1 MIRDHQRWTGR
12 DVCQAPHLCSKVSL
26 DNGAGQPDDHLCETG
41 VPLIDVGMLNR
52 SRHLAHAD
60 CLLPSLSCANH
71 ATLVLTQSAAAH
83 LGPKGLIFRD
93 FGPCERIT
101 RESLGLRLPEEPPS
115 RASTRSHAWCRC
127 ARKLSVAPPH
137 GPGGGAGAL

>member
-1 MIRDHQRWTGR
+1 MIRDHQRWTSR
-12 DVCQAPHLCSKVSL
+12 DVCQAPHLCSEVSL

-52 SRHLAHAD
+52 SRYLAHAD

-71 ATLVLTQSAAAH
+71 AGLVIPQSADRP

-93 FGPCERIT
+93 FDPCEPIT
-101 RESLGLRLPEEPPS
+101 REMLGLRRQEPPS
-115 RASTRSHAWCRC
+115 RASTRSDA
-127 ARKLSVAPPH
+127 
-137 GPGGGAGAL
+137 